1 MSLEEAEANSPLSVR
16 NVQIYVENLIE
27 KNAEFETII
36 LVGEHESPAF
46 KLQGE
51 KLSKVTSFL
60 QGTKLMRIE
69 LSNREW
75 PF

>member
-1 MSLEEAEANSPLSVR
+1 MSLEEAEANSPLSDR

-51 KLSKVTSFL
+51 KLSKVTSFI
-60 QGTKLMRIE
+60 QGTE
-69 LSNREW
+69 
-75 PF
+75 